1 MKKKILYLI
10 FLVGTIFSS
19 CTPTDEEINKNTFSF
34 AKELDPV
41 KSFYA
46 ANGASFKYRVYQSP
60 PTEGGYT
67 ENVNYNTAETFKI
80 IDNQG
85 VFSVISKYAM
95 PAIAM
100 VGYGAI
106 LNCKGDYNNPDLT
119 NNVTIYKSQYDQV
132 ITYDEYEIDM
142 NNTRLL
148 TYNYTYGNHGEN
160 GFDNIILYVNNPVF
174 FQGAISSRS
183 NMGYMHTLNHAN
195 FMLSMGYNSNSG
207 SPTLY
212 RYNPKNYTWIG
223 DSVSQ
228 IEYVP
233 GSYTNMP
240 LRNDAS
246 KAGNTDKVFWA
257 YLTYTTNLANG
268 KINILS
274 YNGSTF
280 TDVISLGGIGSIG
293 TGWASVYTITLYKNP
308 DNLNNPYMVVRHSDA
323 EILDIYKFNGTA
335 IEIVKTGIALP
346 TTIALLPGDSKRV
359 IKDIAFSGNNV
370 YLISGNDK
378 NLYKLSGN
386 SFVIEKPNLTV
397 TDDRISAL
405 ESTPSGIL
413 FSIVKT
419 IQSKPLAKIV
429 SDIVFIANN

>member
-1 MKKKILYLI
+1 MTKKILYLTLLI
-10 FLVGTIFSS
+10 SILLTA
-19 CTPTDEEINKNTFSF
+19 CTPSDEDIDKNKSTI
-34 AKELDPV
+34 AQELDPA

-60 PTEGGYT
+60 PTEGYT
-67 ENVNYNTAETFKI
+67 ENLNYHTAEAYKI

-95 PAIAM
+95 PAIEL

-106 LNCKGDYNNPDLT
+106 LNCKGDYNHPDST
-119 NNVTIYKSQYDQV
+119 NKVTIYKSQYDQV
-132 ITYDEYEIDM
+132 LTYDEYEIDM

-148 TYNYTYGNHGEN
+148 TYNYTNGSHGET

-183 NMGYMHTLNHAN
+183 NRGYMHTLNHAN

-207 SPTLY
+207 RPTLY
-212 RYNPKNYTWIG
+212 RYNPANYTWIG
-223 DSVSQ
+223 DPVSQ
-228 IEYVP
+228 IEWVP
-233 GSYTNMP
+233 GSNTNIP
-240 LRNDAS
+240 LTNDAS

-257 YLTYTTNLANG
+257 YLSYTTSLANG

-274 YNGSTF
+274 YNGSSF
-280 TDVISLGGIGSIG
+280 SDVTSLDGIGSIG
-293 TGWASVYTITLYKNP
+293 TGWATVNTITLYKNP
-308 DNLNNPYMVVRHSDA
+308 TNLNNPYMVVRHSDA

-335 IEIVKTGIALP
+335 IEVVKTGITIP
-346 TTIALLPGDSKRV
+346 STIALLPGDSKRV

-370 YLISGNDK
+370 YIIFGNDK

-386 SFVIEKPNLTV
+386 SFEIEKPNLTV

-405 ESTPSGIL
+405 ESTPAGIL

-429 SDIVFIANN
+429 SDIVFIAND